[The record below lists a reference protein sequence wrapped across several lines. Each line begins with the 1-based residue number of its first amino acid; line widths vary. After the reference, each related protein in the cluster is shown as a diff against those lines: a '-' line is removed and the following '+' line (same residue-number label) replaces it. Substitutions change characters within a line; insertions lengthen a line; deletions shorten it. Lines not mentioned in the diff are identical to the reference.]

1 MVIEICDLPSKNIKT
16 LTIYAKLYGNTFEPV
31 NAYNMRLEVMARTYK
46 NNHLFRGLLQSEDG
60 IISSILDVNHRS
72 ITFQTTFGVNEDLV
86 DELKNRPEHIVF
98 SERSR
103 IARLGLQIK
112 CDPPDANSLQGDMIT
127 LTLVAS
133 TVIPGYPGL
142 DEFKDFFTPGLPV
155 GRLVFCDPEALLSSD
170 EVLEAIERAELKLP
184 ESTTIS
190 SDGSILIAPHKAVC
204 RFREPLDKRTLGRI
218 LLREDGRELLNR
230 YQVRNAMPSV
240 TIGPGEGVVTTC
252 SMYLN
257 EHYVVLQSGFA
268 LGRNLP
274 ATVLDPIKT
283 RGIRIYLEIVN
294 QSHHPIVNPLISA
307 KVYNAAKSRNG
318 LRRKKTAQ
326 TSSFY
331 SYRQMREFEEG
342 FSRFSNTTC
351 HFLDKPVAVALG
363 EADGLKKAEIFLNG
377 PAEDCDVTRPMCSLA
392 RRDFS
397 PNSECSHVY
406 ATSRIE
412 DALDRIPAVLIM
424 KYFPNI
430 IEHRDII
437 NLTCEGKLKAL
448 YFYEPS
454 CEHGPFLSQQ
464 DHHRLEEYHA
474 FGLEVYWVSGLND
487 RLMKHTMRDGM
498 GYFVA
503 PERIADFH
511 KSMLFAFYG
520 SNQKLSPRGE
530 TKLGELLD
538 ALIEFWGQRIGIV
551 TGGGSGVMEQANTL
565 ARERGILS
573 GANFLDITDQSMT
586 TDVDF
591 CQVFQ
596 ATCRHSRQKWFEIAS
611 FPIFNIGGLGSLE
624 ELGITLCNMKLSILD
639 PVPVI
644 LFDTEGGGDF
654 WNGIDDQI
662 NEMVKRGRA
671 PAWIKDNIVITDD
684 PKTVTDVY
692 RQRLQLF

>member
-1 MVIEICDLPSKNIKT
+1 
-16 LTIYAKLYGNTFEPV
+16 
-31 NAYNMRLEVMARTYK
+31 MARTYT

-60 IISSILDVNHRS
+60 VISRVIDVNTQS
-72 ITFQTTFGVNEDLV
+72 MTFQTTFGLSEELI

-103 IARLGLQIK
+103 IARLGIQIK
-112 CDPPDANSLQGDMIT
+112 CDPPTADNLQGDKVT
-127 LTLVAS
+127 LTLAAS
-133 TVIPGYPGL
+133 AVIAGYPGL
-142 DEFKDFFTPGLPV
+142 DELKDLFTLGLPV
-155 GRLVFCDPEALLSSD
+155 GRLVFCDPGALLSSD
-170 EVLEAIERAELKLP
+170 EVLAAIERAELKLP
-184 ESTTIS
+184 ASTTIS
-190 SDGSILIAPHKAVC
+190 SDGSIVIAPHKVVC
-204 RFREPLDKRTLGRI
+204 RFKEPLDKKTLGRI

-240 TIGPGEGVVTTC
+240 TIAPGEGVVTTC

-257 EHYVVLQSGFA
+257 EHYVVLQGGFT

-294 QSHHPIVNPLISA
+294 QSNHPIVNPLIAA

-318 LRRKKTAQ
+318 LRRKKTAREDD
-326 TSSFY
+326 FY
-331 SYRQMREFEEG
+331 TYHQMREFEKS
-342 FSRFSNTTC
+342 FNRFDNATC
-351 HFLDKPVAVALG
+351 HFFEKPVAVIQR
-363 EADGLKKAEIFLNG
+363 EAGGLKKAAIFLNG
-377 PAEDCDVTRPMCSLA
+377 PGQTCEVTQAMCALS

-406 ATSRIE
+406 ATSRIG
-412 DALDRIPAVLIM
+412 DAIKDFPVVLVM

-474 FGLEVYWVSGLND
+474 FGLEVYWISALNG

-520 SNQKLSPRGE
+520 SNQRLSSRGSAR
-530 TKLGELLD
+530 LGTLMD
-538 ALIEFWGQRIGIV
+538 ALIDFWGRRIGIV

-565 ARERGILS
+565 ARKRGILS

-611 FPIFNIGGLGSLE
+611 FPIFNVGGLGSLE

-644 LFDTEGGGDF
+644 LFDTEGNGDF
-654 WNGIDDQI
+654 WNGIDGQI
-662 NEMVKRGRA
+662 NEMIKRGRA
-671 PAWIKDNIVITDD
+671 PAWIKDNIIITDD
-684 PKTVTDVY
+684 PRVVTDVY
-692 RQRLQLF
+692 RDRLQLF

>member
-1 MVIEICDLPSKNIKT
+1 
-16 LTIYAKLYGNTFEPV
+16 
-31 NAYNMRLEVMARTYK
+31 MRMEDMARTYK

-60 IISSILDVNHRS
+60 IISRILDMNHRS
-72 ITFQTTFGVNEDLV
+72 ITFQTTFGLNEDLA

-103 IARLGLQIK
+103 IARLGIQIK
-112 CDPPDANSLQGDMIT
+112 CDPPGADSLQGDMIT

-133 TVIPGYPGL
+133 AVISGYPGL
-142 DEFKDFFTPGLPV
+142 DEFKDFFTLGLPV
-155 GRLVFCDPEALLSSD
+155 GRLVFCDPDALLSSD
-170 EVLEAIERAELKLP
+170 EVLAAIEGAELKLP
-184 ESTTIS
+184 ASTTIS
-190 SDGSILIAPHKAVC
+190 SDGSIVIAPHKVIC
-204 RFREPLDKRTLGRI
+204 RFREPLDRETLGRI

-240 TIGPGEGVVTTC
+240 TIAPGEGVVTTC

-294 QSHHPIVNPLISA
+294 QSNHPIVNPLISA

-318 LRRKKTAQ
+318 LRRKKAAQ
-326 TSSFY
+326 TSHFY
-331 SYRQMREFEEG
+331 TYRHMREFEE
-342 FSRFSNTTC
+342 RFYRSSNTTC
-351 HFLDKPVAVALG
+351 HFLNKPVAVAPG
-363 EADGLKKAEIFLNG
+363 DADGLKKAEIFLNG
-377 PAEDCDVTRPMCSLA
+377 PSEDCDVTRAMCSLA

-530 TKLGELLD
+530 TKLGKLLD

-611 FPIFNIGGLGSLE
+611 FPIFNVGGLGSLE

-662 NEMVKRGRA
+662 KEMVSRGRA
-671 PAWIKDNIVITDD
+671 PGWIKDNIVITDN

-692 RQRLQLF
+692 RERLQLF

>member
-1 MVIEICDLPSKNIKT
+1 
-16 LTIYAKLYGNTFEPV
+16 
-31 NAYNMRLEVMARTYK
+31 MARIHT

-60 IISSILDVNHRS
+60 LISKVIDADRQS
-72 ITFQTTFGVNEDLV
+72 ITFEAIFGLS
-86 DELKNRPEHIVF
+86 DELIDQLKNQSEHIVF

-103 IARLGLQIK
+103 IARLGIQIK
-112 CDPPDANSLQGDMIT
+112 CDPPGIEDRAGDRVT
-127 LTLVAS
+127 LTLVATS
-133 TVIPGYPGL
+133 VISGYPGL
-142 DEFKDFFTPGLPV
+142 NEIKDFFSLGLPI
-155 GRLVFCDPEALLSSD
+155 GRLVFCDPDALLSSD

-190 SDGSILIAPHKAVC
+190 SDGSIVIAPHKIVC
-204 RFREPLDKRTLGRI
+204 QFKGPLDKKTLGRI

-230 YQVRNAMPSV
+230 YQVRSAVPSV
-240 TIGPGEGVVTTC
+240 KVAAGEGVVTTC

-257 EHYVVLQSGFA
+257 DHFVVLQSGFA
-268 LGRNLP
+268 TGRNLP

-294 QSHHPIVNPLISA
+294 QSDHPIVNPLISA
-307 KVYNAAKSRNG
+307 RIYNAAKSPNG
-318 LRRKKTAQ
+318 VREKKKAG
-326 TSSFY
+326 SSSQY
-331 SYRQMREFEEG
+331 SYRQMRNFEKQ
-342 FSRFSNTTC
+342 FASADPSTC
-351 HFLDKPVAVALG
+351 HFIDKPIAVIP
-363 EADGLKKAEIFLNG
+363 EEVDGLKSAGIFLNG
-377 PAEDCDVTRPMCSLA
+377 PGQGCEVTKAMCATA

-397 PNSECSHVY
+397 PHSECAHQY
-406 ATSRIE
+406 ATSRIPDVIE
-412 DALDRIPAVLIM
+412 NSPAMLAV

-474 FGLEVYWVSGLND
+474 FGLEVYWVSGLNG

-503 PERIADFH
+503 PERLADFH

-520 SNQKLSPRGE
+520 SNQILSSRGE
-530 TKLGELLD
+530 KRLGMLMD

-565 ARERGILS
+565 ARKRGILS

-611 FPIFNIGGLGSLE
+611 FPIFNVGGLGSLE

-644 LFDTEGGGDF
+644 LFDTEGGGEF
-654 WNGIDDQI
+654 WSGIDAQI
-662 NEMVKRGRA
+662 DEMVKRGRA
-671 PAWIKDNIVITDD
+671 PDWIKDNIVITDD
-684 PKTVTDVY
+684 PQTVTDVY

>member
-1 MVIEICDLPSKNIKT
+1 MVQDTMTRNHT
-16 LTIYAKLYGNTFEPV
+16 
-31 NAYNMRLEVMARTYK
+31 

-60 IISSILDVNHRS
+60 VISRVTEMNARS
-72 ITFQTTFGVNEDLV
+72 ITFQTTFGLSEELI

-103 IARLGLQIK
+103 IARLGVQIK
-112 CDPPDANSLQGDMIT
+112 CDSPSAESLQGDKIT

-133 TVIPGYPGL
+133 AVIAGYPGL
-142 DEFKDFFTPGLPV
+142 TELKDFFTLGLPV
-155 GRLVFCDPEALLSSD
+155 GRLVFCDPDALLSSD

-184 ESTTIS
+184 ASTTIS
-190 SDGSILIAPHKAVC
+190 SDGSIVIAPHKVIC
-204 RFREPLDKRTLGRI
+204 RFKEPLGKKTLGRI

-230 YQVRNAMPSV
+230 YQVREAKPSV
-240 TIGPGEGVVTTC
+240 TIAAGEGVVTTC

-257 EHYVVLQSGFA
+257 DHYVVLQSGFA

-294 QSHHPIVNPLISA
+294 QSDHPIVNPLISA

-318 LRRKKTAQ
+318 IRRKKAANAAYV
-326 TSSFY
+326 Y
-331 SYRQMREFEEG
+331 SYRQMREFEK
-342 FSRFSNTTC
+342 RFTRLDNPTC
-351 HFLDKPVAVALG
+351 HFIDKPVAVVRRDAN
-363 EADGLKKAEIFLNG
+363 GLKKGRIFLNG
-377 PAEDCDVTRPMCSLA
+377 PGQACEVNKAMCALA

-397 PNSECSHVY
+397 ANSDCEHVY
-406 ATSRIE
+406 ATTRIK
-412 DALDRIPAVLIM
+412 DDVRDFPADLVL

-437 NLTCEGKLKAL
+437 NLTCEGKLKAM

-464 DHHRLEEYHA
+464 DHNRLEEYHA
-474 FGLEVYWVSGLND
+474 FGLEVYWISGLNGC
-487 RLMKHTMRDGM
+487 LMKHTMRDGM
-498 GYFVA
+498 GYFVV
-503 PERIADFH
+503 PERIANFH

-520 SNQKLSPRGE
+520 SNQRLSPDGE
-530 TKLGELLD
+530 ERLGALMD
-538 ALIEFWGQRIGIV
+538 SLIEFWGKRIGIV

-644 LFDTEGGGDF
+644 LFDTEGNGQY
-654 WNGIDDQI
+654 WAGIDSQI
-662 NEMVKRGRA
+662 KEMVSRGRA

-684 PKTVTDVY
+684 PKTVTNVY
-692 RQRLQLF
+692 RQQLQLF

>member
-1 MVIEICDLPSKNIKT
+1 
-16 LTIYAKLYGNTFEPV
+16 
-31 NAYNMRLEVMARTYK
+31 MARTYK

-318 LRRKKTAQ
+318 LRRKKAAQ

-331 SYRQMREFEEG
+331 SYRQMREFEE
-342 FSRFSNTTC
+342 RFNRVSNTTC

-692 RQRLQLF
+692 RERLQLF

>member
-1 MVIEICDLPSKNIKT
+1 MP
-16 LTIYAKLYGNTFEPV
+16 
-31 NAYNMRLEVMARTYK
+31 RTST
-46 NNHLFRGLLQSEDG
+46 NNHIFRGLLQSQDG
-60 IISSILDVNHRS
+60 LISKVLDVNKQS
-72 ITFQTTFGVNEDLV
+72 ISFEATFGLSE
-86 DELKNRPEHIVF
+86 ELIEQIQNQPEHIVF

-103 IARLGLQIK
+103 IARLGIQIK
-112 CDPPDANSLQGDMIT
+112 CDPPSADSLTAGEIT

-133 TVIPGYPGL
+133 AMISGYPGL
-142 DEFKDFFTPGLPV
+142 NEIKDFFTLGLPV

-184 ESTTIS
+184 ASTTIS
-190 SDGSILIAPHKAVC
+190 SDGSIVIAPHKVVC
-204 RFREPLDKRTLGRI
+204 RFREPLDKKTLGRI

-230 YQVRNAMPSV
+230 YQVRYAVPSV
-240 TIGPGEGVVTTC
+240 NIAAGEGVVTTC

-257 EHYVVLQSGFA
+257 EHFVVLQSGFTT
-268 LGRNLP
+268 GRNLP

-294 QSHHPIVNPLISA
+294 QSEHPIVNPLISA
-307 KVYNAAKSRNG
+307 KVYNAAKSRDG
-318 LRRKKTAQ
+318 VRKKKATTAGN
-326 TSSFY
+326 FY
-331 SYRQMREFEEG
+331 SYRQMREFEK
-342 FSRFSNTTC
+342 RFAAGDNSTC
-351 HFLDKPVAVALG
+351 HFIDKPVAVIQGNMDAL
-363 EADGLKKAEIFLNG
+363 EKAKIFLNG
-377 PAEDCDVTRPMCSLA
+377 PGRACEVTKSMCALA

-397 PNSECSHVY
+397 PHSECAHLY
-406 ATSRIE
+406 ATARIQE
-412 DALDRIPAVLIM
+412 AFLDSPAVLAV

-474 FGLEVYWVSGLND
+474 FGLEVYWVSGLNR

-503 PERIADFH
+503 PERLADFH

-520 SNQKLSPRGE
+520 SNQKLSSKGE
-530 TKLGELLD
+530 ARLGTLMD
-538 ALIEFWGQRIGIV
+538 ALIDFWGKRIGIV

-565 ARERGILS
+565 ARKRGILS

-611 FPIFNIGGLGSLE
+611 FPIFNVGGLGSLE

-644 LFDTEGGGDF
+644 LFDTEGGGNF
-654 WNGIDDQI
+654 WMGIDNQI

-671 PAWIKDNIVITDD
+671 PAWIKDNIFITDD
-684 PKTVTDVY
+684 PQTVTEVY

>member
-1 MVIEICDLPSKNIKT
+1 MD
-16 LTIYAKLYGNTFEPV
+16 
-31 NAYNMRLEVMARTYK
+31 RHYK
-46 NNHLFRGLLQSEDG
+46 NHHVFRGLLQSEDG
-60 IISSILDVNHRS
+60 LITRVLDTNPQSIK
-72 ITFQTTFGVNEDLV
+72 FQTTFKVNEHLIA
-86 DELKNRPEHIVF
+86 ELKNRPEHIVF

-103 IARLGLQIK
+103 IARLGIQIT
-112 CDPPDANSLQGDMIT
+112 CGPPDADGLRGDEVT
-127 LTLVAS
+127 LTQVAS
-133 TVIPGYPGL
+133 KVISGHPAL
-142 DEFKDFFTPGLPV
+142 SEFKDFFSLGLPV
-155 GRLVFCDPEALLSSD
+155 GRLVFCDPAALLSSD
-170 EVLEAIERAELKLP
+170 EVLAAIERAELKLP

-190 SDGSILIAPHKAVC
+190 SDGSIVIAPHKVVC
-204 RFREPLDKRTLGRI
+204 NFRNPLDKNTLGRI

-230 YQVRNAMPSV
+230 YQVRSEVPAV
-240 TIGPGEGVVTTC
+240 TIAPKEGVVTTC

-294 QSHHPIVNPLISA
+294 QSDHPIVNPLIAA
-307 KVYNAAKSRNG
+307 KVYNAAKPRNG
-318 LRRKKTAQ
+318 LLPQ
-326 TSSFY
+326 TSARSEEIY
-331 SYRQMREFEEG
+331 SYRRLREFE
-342 FSRFSNTTC
+342 SQLNRFQETTC
-351 HFLDKPVAVALG
+351 HYIDKPVAVVNARTHSLE
-363 EADGLKKAEIFLNG
+363 EAKILLNG
-377 PAEDCDVTRPMCSLA
+377 PGQKCSVNRAMCALA

-397 PNSECSHVY
+397 SHSACAHVY
-406 ATSRIE
+406 ATSRIA
-412 DALDRIPAVLIM
+412 DTLDRGPAVLVM

-437 NLTCEGKLKAL
+437 NLTCKGRLKAI

-464 DHHRLEEYHA
+464 DHNRLEEYHA
-474 FGLEVYWVSGLND
+474 FGLEVYWVSGLNNL
-487 RLMKHTMRDGM
+487 LMKHTMRDGM

-520 SNQKLSPRGE
+520 SNQVLSPRGE
-530 TKLGELLD
+530 MKLGELLD
-538 ALIEFWGQRIGIV
+538 ALIDFWGQRIGIV

-565 ARERGILS
+565 ARKRGILS
-573 GANFLDITDQSMT
+573 GANFLEITDQSMT

-611 FPIFNIGGLGSLE
+611 FPIFNVGGLGSLE

-644 LFDTEGGGDF
+644 LYDTEGGGEF
-654 WNGIDDQI
+654 WSGIDHQI

-671 PAWIKDNIVITDD
+671 PAWIKGNIVITDD

-692 RQRLQLF
+692 RQRLHLF